1 MTEDEKKKVYAKIN
15 ALWKNA
21 RDGDL
26 KAKFCI
32 DYASYVYTLMVG
44 DPKTDDY
51 WSLACDV
58 LGKIANDYSGSGGI
72 ESQWAQMSLLV
83 AQKISRG
90 EQYVYTWKGV

>member
-1 MTEDEKKKVYAKIN
+1 MTEDEKKNVYAKIN

-44 DPKTDDY
+44 DSKTDDY

-58 LGKIANDYSGSGGI
+58 LGKIANDYGGSGSI
-72 ESQWAQMSLLV
+72 ESQWGQLSLLV
-83 AQKISRG
+83 AQKIANG
-90 EQYVYTWKGV
+90 EQYIYRG

>member
-1 MTEDEKKKVYAKIN
+1 MTEDEKKNVYAKIN

-32 DYASYVYTLMVG
+32 DYASYVYTLMVR

-58 LGKIANDYSGSGGI
+58 LGKIANDYGGSGSI
-72 ESQWAQMSLLV
+72 ESQWGQLSLLV
-83 AQKISRG
+83 AQKISKG
-90 EQYVYTWKGV
+90 EQYIYRG